1 MALIT
6 RYLVITPTDEI
17 LTVKYNRE
25 AAFKSAAEYRK
36 TGKTCGVWSEISIL
50 SAPQHTQ
57 EVCIIKFDDPIPGET
72 GS

>member
-6 RYLVITPTDEI
+6 RYKVITPTDDI

-25 AAFKSAAEYRK
+25 AAFKACSEYRK
-36 TGKTCGVWSEISIL
+36 AGKTCGVWSEISIL

-57 EVCIIKFDDPIPGET
+57 EVCILRFTDPIPGE
-72 GS
+72 